1 MNVKWR
7 ILSASLAASLVLSA
21 CGTSGTD
28 DNEDKNGT
36 GSAVEEPVDN
46 PETETDIEESDSDAV
61 SGDDEQADDA
71 VDPADTD
78 EDLLADAVET
88 KSDEQDYS
96 MKVLPGYTLT
106 SEEPGRDS
114 LYLDEDGKIFMRI
127 ETMPKDETYTFD
139 ELYTNLEELLE
150 ASSDGEMPVEV
161 TDEANLPQHDDFKQ
175 VKGAEVDSDEGYFK
189 GYVMEREDK
198 LIRVTIYANEKDEHV
213 EELTQMASTIH

>member
-7 ILSASLAASLVLSA
+7 ILSASLAASLILSA

-28 DNEDKNGT
+28 DQEDENGT
-36 GSAVEEPVDN
+36 GSAVEEPADT
-46 PETETDIEESDSDAV
+46 PQTDTDVEGNDSDAAPENGE
-61 SGDDEQADDA
+61 SANDEADS
-71 VDPADTD
+71 ADTD

-150 ASSDGEMPVEV
+150 ASSDGETPVEV
-161 TDEANLPQHDDFKQ
+161 TDEADLPKNNGFKQ
-175 VKGAEVDSDEGYFK
+175 VKGAEADSAEGYFK
-189 GYVMEREDK
+189 GYVMERDDK
-198 LIRVTIYANEKDEHV
+198 LVRVTIYASEKDEHV